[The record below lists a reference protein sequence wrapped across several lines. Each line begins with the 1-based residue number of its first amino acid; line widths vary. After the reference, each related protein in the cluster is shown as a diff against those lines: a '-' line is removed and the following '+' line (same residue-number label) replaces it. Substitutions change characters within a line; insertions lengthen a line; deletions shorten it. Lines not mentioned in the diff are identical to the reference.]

1 MPLSFR
7 PLALADGPALTRA
20 LRESS
25 QKASDYTFVNL
36 WAWQEDRRYEVA
48 FADGLVWLRQT
59 HPQERLWSP
68 LGSWQRDDWKELLT
82 KHFPHGASFHRVPE
96 KDALILADRLGP
108 QVSLDEERDQ
118 WEYLY
123 LVEELVSL
131 RGNRFHKKKNLL
143 RQFLRSYDWRY
154 AELEPKCR
162 RALLDLQEEW
172 CRWKNCDDSPG
183 LAAEKEAI
191 TRILRDWEHFPG
203 LLGGALFVDDVMV
216 AYTLAEEVGD
226 TVVIHFEKGLGDYK
240 GVYQAINQ
248 IFLEKSAGRFTYV
261 NREQDMGE
269 EGLKK
274 AKMSYN
280 PVDFLKKHR
289 VLWRP

>member
-48 FADGLVWLRQT
+48 FADGLIWLRQT
-59 HPQERLWSP
+59 DPQERLWAP
-68 LGSWQRDDWKELLT
+68 LGSWQRDDWEELLT